1 MNLGLKNEPMNE
13 QNTIQHEEFEKA
25 AFILKTIA
33 HPSRLAIVNILSKE
47 EWQAVSEISEKLNLE
62 QSLTSHHLNTMKAKG
77 VLESRRD
84 GKKIKYKLKL
94 TEVMQVLACIEHC
107 DLSRF

>member
-1 MNLGLKNEPMNE
+1 MGKQEIM
-13 QNTIQHEEFEKA
+13 QHEDFEKA

-33 HPSRLAIVNILSKE
+33 HPSRLAIVNILSQQ
-47 EWQAVSEISEKLNLE
+47 EWQAVSEISEKLHLE

-77 VLESRRD
+77 VLESKRD

-94 TEVMQVLACIEHC
+94 TEVIQVLACIEHC